1 MAKVSK
7 RLISEFVNEKGLE
20 FFDFDGLMS
29 SISEKDL
36 VSIISDSNESVNPGF
51 NIYSQR
57 NRDDTLAVNVKTH
70 FGGEENFNALP
81 PFIKEVIPENDFN
94 EYLDNKYNDND
105 TYQMEYEDWKEQS
118 NLKCVF
124 GVAGESGG
132 YWTIS
137 DISSSDAFKPVENN
151 KILEGL
157 KKHLATVEEGN
168 NYDSKEEMFENFE
181 TSIYD
186 LCNVSSWDQEGHLDY
201 VKNSLGLIEFDSKF
215 ISQLNELYTSAK
227 SKVEYYEYKPN
238 MVLEVIDELDTLT
251 SEEKTNLRIKYE
263 DYCFEQEIKSMGIEL
278 NKESMFNF
286 KTGPYSIDFIINTEY
301 KGKGNVLAKVQVF
314 VDGEPFSYEKNHNK
328 IIINGNQLDYYLD
341 NYPLHKDTFDMIKNI
356 LDFKSLVELNQ
367 TNKVIEREN
376 LLSIIGTVR
385 PEKINK
391 SLLLEKKITLDN
403 NNRFVLK
410 INMFLV
416 DNKSESKIKLKV
428 KDGKFDLNPVLN
440 EIKEITQYNYRVE
453 EFNKVKNDPEYDF
466 YSMENMS
473 KRNNIS
479 EIDKAIK
486 PFELLSNL
494 NPELKI
500 KKPIDIDSQN
510 FRENWF
516 TSTIKQNRLSCLI
529 VPNDFQNNVSKVER
543 PQVKKQLDI
552 SQ

>member
-416 DNKSESKIKLKV
+416 DNKSESKIKLDV
-428 KDGKFDLNPVLN
+428 KDGKFDLNLVLN
-440 EIKEITQYNYRVE
+440 EIKKITQYNYRVE
-453 EFNKVKNDPEYDF
+453 ELNKVKNDPEYDF

-473 KRNNIS
+473 KRNNIY

-552 SQ
+552 S

>member
-20 FFDFDGLMS
+20 LFDFDGLMS

-51 NIYSQR
+51 YIYSQR
-57 NRDDTLAVNVKTH
+57 NRDDILAVNVKTH

-301 KGKGNVLAKVQVF
+301 KGKGNVLANVQVF

-367 TNKVIEREN
+367 TNKPIEREN

-403 NNRFVLK
+403 NNRFVLE

-416 DNKSESKIKLKV
+416 DNKSESKIKLDV
-428 KDGKFDLNPVLN
+428 KDGKFDLNLVLN
-440 EIKEITQYNYRVE
+440 EIKKITQYNYRVE

-473 KRNNIS
+473 KRNNIY

-494 NPELKI
+494 NPKLTIEEAK
-500 KKPIDIDSQN
+500 DIDSQN
-510 FRENWF
+510 NRVKWF
-516 TSTIKQNRLSCLI
+516 KEAVKQNRLSCLN
-529 VPNDFQNNVSKVER
+529 VPETMYSQVER

-552 SQ
+552 S